1 LSPERPSSS
10 AGPTRVGVGVFLND
24 LVGLDDI
31 AQVFTADLFLVLQWT
46 DPRLAEPARGSS
58 LSICSLDGTQVWMPL
73 VQFQDVRRL
82 TKNYQDIT
90 GIDAR
95 GMVTHA
101 QRLGLDIAVRFD
113 LRDFPFDQH
122 TLELEVRP
130 VLSSVDEVELAVL
143 DNLTGVDERVSLTGW
158 TIGTHTASIETRH
171 APRLQVDQSLFRLQL
186 EVGRESSFY
195 ILKTLVPLG
204 LIIFMSWAV
213 FWIDPHQIG
222 PQIAL
227 SATSMLTLIAYQ
239 FALIGLL
246 PRISYLTRADR
257 FVLASSILVF
267 LALVE
272 AVTASALVRSGRAEQ
287 GLRLDKMS
295 RVAFPVLL
303 VVIIIFSF
311 VV

>member
-1 LSPERPSSS
+1 MDVDGRSLAGCEVPLASVWAPRVIVLNERQVNKSF
-10 AGPTRVGVGVFLND
+10 AETIHIGPD
-24 LVGLDDI
+24 GLMEY
-31 AQVFTADLFLVLQWT
+31 QQRFQGEFTN
-46 DPRLAEPARGSS
+46 R
-58 LSICSLDGTQVWMPL
+58 M
-73 VQFQDVRRL
+73 
-82 TKNYQDIT
+82 N
-90 GIDAR
+90 
-95 GMVTHA
+95 
-101 QRLGLDIAVRFD
+101 
-113 LRDFPFDQH
+113 LRDFPMDRQTLTFRVVLGGARAEEIALVEDERTGGADEFSIADWTVSGGSASYEPFKLPTADQYFPQV
-122 TLELEVRP
+122 TYRIEVRRNRAYYAQKVFLP
-130 VLSSVDEVELAVL
+130 L
-143 DNLTGVDERVSLTGW
+143 
-158 TIGTHTASIETRH
+158 
-171 APRLQVDQSLFRLQL
+171 
-186 EVGRESSFY
+186 
-195 ILKTLVPLG
+195 ILIVC
-204 LIIFMSWAV
+204 MSWAV

-272 AVTASALVRSGRAEQ
+272 AVSASALVRSGRAEQ

-303 VVIIIFSF
+303 GVIIIFSF